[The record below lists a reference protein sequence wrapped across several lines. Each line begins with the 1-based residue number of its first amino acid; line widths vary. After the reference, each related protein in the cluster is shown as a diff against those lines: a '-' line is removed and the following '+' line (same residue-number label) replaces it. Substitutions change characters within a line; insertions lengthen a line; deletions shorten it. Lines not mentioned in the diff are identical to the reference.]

1 MAYCRPAGQ
10 FCCGCSMNF
19 GIKFLLLMHLA
30 INIAGILEAVNLT
43 FFSAAGGLG
52 GEPLGVEALL
62 AGFALA
68 GVPLIVA
75 ALWGVVAKC
84 EAVIRLYLFYL
95 FFTFA
100 FDSYFIVKVFLL
112 SGPCDGMPHAL
123 EAAGKAFACG
133 VARIANGTAVGLAW
147 AIQLYIIYIV
157 WSYVEDM
164 ASGGGP
170 DLSDLVVD
178 EDAFM
183 LKRRLEDPFSSIAG
197 LGEHVPA
204 EYGSVYDAAVDGGMG
219 SSARI
224 FNGHRHEM
232 MYPPPKGLMK
242 VC

>member
-1 MAYCRPAGQ
+1 MAICRPAGQ
-10 FCCGCSMNF
+10 FCCGCSVLH
-19 GIKFLLLMHLA
+19 GVKIILFLHFV
-30 INIAGILEAVNLT
+30 INAGCIVEAVGLI
-43 FFSAAGGLG
+43 FFPNGSWTGSASM
-52 GEPLGVEALL
+52 GVELTV

-68 GVPLIVA
+68 GMPIIA
-75 ALWGVVAKC
+75 AAFWGLLSKT
-84 EAVIRLYLFYL
+84 EALVRVYLAYL
-95 FFTFA
+95 VLSFL
-100 FDSYFIVKVFLL
+100 FDSYFIIKVFLM
-112 SGPCDGMPHAL
+112 SGPCEGLPHML
-123 EAAGKAFACG
+123 QEAGEAFACG
-133 VARIANGTAVGLAW
+133 VARAVNGALVGTAW
-147 AIQLYIIYIV
+147 SIQVYFIYVI

-178 EDAFM
+178 EDTFM

-219 SSARI
+219 GSTRI
-224 FNGHRHEM
+224 FNGRRHEM